1 MLNIVE
7 SDFENDVRFDA
18 ALVAEVFDGMGQ
30 EIVGE
35 LADLDVGQAGIGFA
49 DVDEALV
56 VTDGEGVIGEE
67 AAAFAV
73 AVFGEGDHDVERGQR
88 TLELHPELAAPAG
101 DIWGFGRFGEQAF
114 VADGES
120 LEKTVFDFFD
130 AAAEFGAGELQQ
142 RLLGVGEKAF
152 ENQAAFREGRIE
164 EGAAVEKENIE
175 SDEADRQV
183 LSREEIDLLA
193 AEALL

>member
-18 ALVAEVFDGMGQ
+18 ALVAEVFDRVGQ

-67 AAAFAV
+67 AATLAM
-73 AVFGEGDHDVERGQR
+73 AVFGEGDHDVEGGQR
-88 TLELHPELAAPAG
+88 TLELHPELAATAG
-101 DIWGFGRFGEQAF
+101 NIWGFGSFGEQAF
-114 VADGES
+114 VADGQRGQ
-120 LEKTVFDFFD
+120 KTVFDFFD

-142 RLLGVGEKAF
+142 RLLGFGEKAL
-152 ENQAAFREGRIE
+152 EEQTAFREGRIE
-164 EGAAVEKENIE
+164 EGAAIEEENVEG
-175 SDEADRQV
+175 DEADRQV
-183 LSREEIDLLA
+183 LAREEIDLLA